1 MRKINLLDLETTN
14 KIAAGEV
21 IERPFSV
28 VKELVENSIDA
39 NAKNITIEIEDGGQK
54 LIKIIDD
61 GEGIYPIDI
70 KNAFLPHATS
80 KINSIEDIY
89 KISTMGFRGEAL
101 ASISSVSKTKLK
113 SRVASYN
120 FGKEIYIE
128 GGKIE
133 YLKDTGCNVG
143 TTIEVSDLF
152 YNVPA
157 RLKFLKSIRSDS
169 SAISDIVNRFILAH
183 PDISF
188 NLINK
193 GKQNIKS
200 YGTGNLKDSVRC
212 VYNKTVS
219 ENLINFESHKDIIS
233 VYGFIGKPE
242 ISRKSRTNQSIFVNK
257 RYVKSKFIAA
267 AVENAFK
274 SFLTVNNYPFF
285 VIFID
290 IFPEYID
297 VNVHPTKSE
306 VKFKDERAMFKAI
319 FDAVH
324 EAIKGELKES
334 FTNFFNK
341 EDINIYDSEKSIGEP
356 IKTEKEEVQI
366 PIDLNNN
373 NKIHIFGN
381 NINSLTRTN
390 NIEPTKN
397 ENNENIE
404 GKNIF
409 EINNN
414 SSISKQDEV
423 YYNKKITEY
432 LNSNNN
438 REENSSKQDNKNPN
452 TLYLNEND
460 TTSSSINIKEN
471 KPTNFY
477 IDMKIIGQFNNTYI
491 LIEKDKELYII
502 DQHAAHEK
510 VLFEKFKSEI
520 EKGYVISQI
529 LLSPVVIELSE
540 DEFNIYE
547 ENKYIFKSS
556 GFSVEAFGEYTIN
569 IKEVP
574 LILGKPNVENLFM
587 DILYNL
593 KNMKSKETSSIK
605 YNAIATLA
613 CKSAVKANDNL
624 KDEEIKRLIEDM
636 LILNNPYTCPHGR
649 PTMIKFTLKD
659 LEKKFKRIQ

>member
-54 LIKIIDD
+54 LIKIIDN
-61 GEGIYPIDI
+61 GEGIYPTDI

-157 RLKFLKSIRSDS
+157 RLKFLKSTRSDS
-169 SAISDIVNRFILAH
+169 TAISDIVNRFILAH

-193 GKQNIKS
+193 GKQSIKS

-212 VYNKTVS
+212 VYNKTIS

-257 RYVKSKFIAA
+257 RYVKSKFITA

-274 SFLTVNNYPFF
+274 SFLTVNSYPFF

-341 EDINIYDSEKSIGEP
+341 EDINIYDSKKSMGET

-381 NINSLTRTN
+381 NINSSTKTN
-390 NIEPTKN
+390 NIEPTKD
-397 ENNENIE
+397 ENIE

-423 YYNKKITEY
+423 YYNKKNTEF

-438 REENSSKQDNKNPN
+438 KEESSSKQDNKNPN

-547 ENKYIFKSS
+547 ENKYIFKNS

-593 KNMKSKETSSIK
+593 KNMKSKETSTIK

-624 KDEEIKRLIEDM
+624 KDEEIKKLIEDM
-636 LILNNPYTCPHGR
+636 LILDNPYTCPHGR

>member
-133 YLKDTGCNVG
+133 YLKDAGCNVG

-157 RLKFLKSIRSDS
+157 RLKFLKSTRSDS
-169 SAISDIVNRFILAH
+169 TAISDIVNRFILAH

-193 GKQNIKS
+193 GKQSIKS

-212 VYNKTVS
+212 VYNKTIS

-233 VYGFIGKPE
+233 IYGFIGKPE

-257 RYVKSKFIAA
+257 RYVKSKFITA

-274 SFLTVNNYPFF
+274 SFLTVNSYPFF

-324 EAIKGELKES
+324 EAIKEELKES

-341 EDINIYDSEKSIGEP
+341 EDINIYDSEKSMGET

-381 NINSLTRTN
+381 NINSSTKTN
-390 NIEPTKN
+390 NIEPAKD
-397 ENNENIE
+397 ENIE

-423 YYNKKITEY
+423 YYNKNNTEY

-438 REENSSKQDNKNPN
+438 KEESSSKQDNKNPN
-452 TLYLNEND
+452 TLYINEND

-471 KPTNFY
+471 NPTNFY

-547 ENKYIFKSS
+547 ENKYIFKNS
-556 GFSVEAFGEYTIN
+556 GFSVETFGEYTIN

-574 LILGKPNVENLFM
+574 LILGNPNVENLFM

-593 KNMKSKETSSIK
+593 KNMKSKETSTIK

-624 KDEEIKRLIEDM
+624 KDEEIKKLIEDM
-636 LILNNPYTCPHGR
+636 LILDNPYTCPHGR

>member
-1 MRKINLLDLETTN
+1 
-14 KIAAGEV
+14 
-21 IERPFSV
+21 
-28 VKELVENSIDA
+28 
-39 NAKNITIEIEDGGQK
+39 
-54 LIKIIDD
+54 
-61 GEGIYPIDI
+61 
-70 KNAFLPHATS
+70 
-80 KINSIEDIY
+80 
-89 KISTMGFRGEAL
+89 
-101 ASISSVSKTKLK
+101 
-113 SRVASYN
+113 
-120 FGKEIYIE
+120 
-128 GGKIE
+128 
-133 YLKDTGCNVG
+133 
-143 TTIEVSDLF
+143 
-152 YNVPA
+152 
-157 RLKFLKSIRSDS
+157 
-169 SAISDIVNRFILAH
+169 
-183 PDISF
+183 
-188 NLINK
+188 
-193 GKQNIKS
+193 
-200 YGTGNLKDSVRC
+200 
-212 VYNKTVS
+212 
-219 ENLINFESHKDIIS
+219 
-233 VYGFIGKPE
+233 
-242 ISRKSRTNQSIFVNK
+242 
-257 RYVKSKFIAA
+257 
-267 AVENAFK
+267 
-274 SFLTVNNYPFF
+274 PFF

-319 FDAVH
+319 FDSVH
-324 EAIKGELKES
+324 EAIKEELKES

-341 EDINIYDSEKSIGEP
+341 EDINIYDSEKSIGET

-381 NINSLTRTN
+381 NINNSTKPN

-397 ENNENIE
+397 ENIE
-404 GKNIF
+404 EKNIF
-409 EINNN
+409 EVNNN
-414 SSISKQDEV
+414 SSIYKQDEI
-423 YYNKKITEY
+423 YYNKNNTEY

-438 REENSSKQDNKNPN
+438 KEESSSKQDNKNPN
-452 TLYLNEND
+452 TLYLNENYI
-460 TTSSSINIKEN
+460 TSSSINIKEN

-477 IDMKIIGQFNNTYI
+477 IDLKIIGQFNNTYI

-547 ENKYIFKSS
+547 ENKDIFKNS
-556 GFSVEAFGEYTIN
+556 GFSVEVFGECTIN

-593 KNMKSKETSSIK
+593 KNMKSKETSTIK

-613 CKSAVKANDNL
+613 CKSAVKANDTL
-624 KDEEIKRLIEDM
+624 KEEEIKKLIEDM
-636 LILNNPYTCPHGR
+636 LILDNPYTCPHGR

>member
-1 MRKINLLDLETTN
+1 MLLNL
-14 KIAAGEV
+14 
-21 IERPFSV
+21 
-28 VKELVENSIDA
+28 
-39 NAKNITIEIEDGGQK
+39 
-54 LIKIIDD
+54 
-61 GEGIYPIDI
+61 
-70 KNAFLPHATS
+70 
-80 KINSIEDIY
+80 
-89 KISTMGFRGEAL
+89 
-101 ASISSVSKTKLK
+101 
-113 SRVASYN
+113 
-120 FGKEIYIE
+120 
-128 GGKIE
+128 
-133 YLKDTGCNVG
+133 
-143 TTIEVSDLF
+143 
-152 YNVPA
+152 
-157 RLKFLKSIRSDS
+157 
-169 SAISDIVNRFILAH
+169 
-183 PDISF
+183 
-188 NLINK
+188 
-193 GKQNIKS
+193 
-200 YGTGNLKDSVRC
+200 
-212 VYNKTVS
+212 
-219 ENLINFESHKDIIS
+219 
-233 VYGFIGKPE
+233 
-242 ISRKSRTNQSIFVNK
+242 
-257 RYVKSKFIAA
+257 
-267 AVENAFK
+267 
-274 SFLTVNNYPFF
+274 FLTVNSYPFF

-324 EAIKGELKES
+324 EAIKEELKES

-341 EDINIYDSEKSIGEP
+341 EDINIYDSEKSIGET

-381 NINSLTRTN
+381 NINSSTKPN
-390 NIEPTKN
+390 NIEPTKD
-397 ENNENIE
+397 ENIE

-423 YYNKKITEY
+423 YYNKNNTEY

-438 REENSSKQDNKNPN
+438 KEESSSKQDNKNPN

-547 ENKYIFKSS
+547 ENKYIFKNS

-593 KNMKSKETSSIK
+593 KNMKSKETSTIK

-613 CKSAVKANDNL
+613 CKSAVKANDTL
-624 KDEEIKRLIEDM
+624 KEEEIKKLIEDM
-636 LILNNPYTCPHGR
+636 LILDNPYTCPHGR

-659 LEKKFKRIQ
+659 LEKKI

>member
-39 NAKNITIEIEDGGQK
+39 NAKNITIEIEDGGQR

-157 RLKFLKSIRSDS
+157 RLKFLKSTRSDS
-169 SAISDIVNRFILAH
+169 TAISDIVNRFILAH

-193 GKQNIKS
+193 GKQSIKS
-200 YGTGNLKDSVRC
+200 YGTGNLKDSIRC
-212 VYNKTVS
+212 VYNKTIS

-257 RYVKSKFIAA
+257 RYVKSKFITA

-274 SFLTVNNYPFF
+274 SFLTVNSYPFF

-324 EAIKGELKES
+324 EAIKEELKES

-341 EDINIYDSEKSIGEP
+341 EDINIYDSEKSMGET
-356 IKTEKEEVQI
+356 IKAEKEEVQI

-381 NINSLTRTN
+381 NINSSIKTN
-390 NIEPTKN
+390 NIEPAKD
-397 ENNENIE
+397 ENIE

-423 YYNKKITEY
+423 YYNKNNAEY

-438 REENSSKQDNKNPN
+438 KEESSSKQDNKNPN
-452 TLYLNEND
+452 TLYINEND

-471 KPTNFY
+471 NPTNFY

-547 ENKYIFKSS
+547 ENKYIFKNS
-556 GFSVEAFGEYTIN
+556 GFSVETFGEYTIN

-593 KNMKSKETSSIK
+593 KNMKSKETSTIK

-624 KDEEIKRLIEDM
+624 KDEEIKKLIEDM
-636 LILNNPYTCPHGR
+636 LILDNPYTCPHGR

>member
-39 NAKNITIEIEDGGQK
+39 GAKNITIEIKEGGQNF
-54 LIKIIDD
+54 IKIIDD

-89 KISTMGFRGEAL
+89 IINTMGFRGEAL
-101 ASISSVSKTKLK
+101 ASISSVSKIRLK

-157 RLKFLKSIRSDS
+157 RLKFLKSARSDS
-169 SAISDIVNRFILAH
+169 TAISDIVNRFILAH

-188 NLINK
+188 NLINN
-193 GKQNIKS
+193 GKQSIRNYAS
-200 YGTGNLKDSVRC
+200 GNLIDAIRC
-212 VYNKTVS
+212 VYTKKIS
-219 ENLINFESHKDIIS
+219 ENLINFESHGDIIS

-242 ISRKSRTNQSIFVNK
+242 ISRKSRNNQSIFVNK
-257 RYVKSKFIAA
+257 RYVKSKFITA

-274 SFLTVNNYPFF
+274 SFLTVNSYPFF

-324 EAIKGELKES
+324 EAIQDELKES

-341 EDINIYDSEKSIGEP
+341 EDINIYDSEKSIAET
-356 IKTEKEEVQI
+356 IKTNEEVQI
-366 PIDLNNN
+366 PLDLNNN
-373 NKIHIFGN
+373 NKIDIFGN
-381 NINSLTRTN
+381 NINNLD
-390 NIEPTKN
+390 
-397 ENNENIE
+397 
-404 GKNIF
+404 
-409 EINNN
+409 NN
-414 SSISKQDEV
+414 SVKNTNEKIPQINDNKTYSNGCKKDAVFSQNKDE
-423 YYNKKITEY
+423 YANAYT
-432 LNSNNN
+432 
-438 REENSSKQDNKNPN
+438 ENSYNIKEDTLQQDNKNFKN
-452 TLYLNEND
+452 TYEEHND
-460 TTSSSINIKEN
+460 IDKSNTNIKEN
-471 KPTNFY
+471 SSNNSY
-477 IDMKIIGQFNNTYI
+477 MDMKIIGQFNNTYI

-540 DEFNIYE
+540 DEFNIYR
-547 ENKYIFKSS
+547 ENKDIFQKS
-556 GFSVEAFGEYTIN
+556 GFKVEVFGECTIN

-574 LILGKPNVENLFM
+574 LILGKPNIESLFM

-593 KNMKSKETSSIK
+593 KNMKTKESSTIK

-624 KDEEIKRLIEDM
+624 KTEEIKKLIEDM
-636 LILNNPYTCPHGR
+636 LTLNDPYTCPHGR
-649 PTMIKFTLKD
+649 PTIIKFTLKD

>member
-120 FGKEIYIE
+120 FGKEICIE

-157 RLKFLKSIRSDS
+157 RLKFLKSTRSDS
-169 SAISDIVNRFILAH
+169 TAISDIVNRFILAH

-193 GKQNIKS
+193 GKQSIKS

-212 VYNKTVS
+212 VYNKTIS

-257 RYVKSKFIAA
+257 RYIKSKFITA

-274 SFLTVNNYPFF
+274 SFLTVNSYPFF

-341 EDINIYDSEKSIGEP
+341 EDINIYDSEKSIGET

-366 PIDLNNN
+366 PIDLNTN

-381 NINSLTRTN
+381 NINSSTKTN
-390 NIEPTKN
+390 NIEPTKD
-397 ENNENIE
+397 ENIE

-409 EINNN
+409 KINNN

-423 YYNKKITEY
+423 YYNKKNTEY

-438 REENSSKQDNKNPN
+438 KEENSSKQGNKNPN
-452 TLYLNEND
+452 TLYLNENV
-460 TTSSSINIKEN
+460 TASSSINIKEN

-529 LLSPVVIELSE
+529 LLSPVVIELLE
-540 DEFNIYE
+540 DEFNTYE
-547 ENKYIFKSS
+547 ENKYIFKNS
-556 GFSVEAFGEYTIN
+556 GFLVEAFGEYTIN

-593 KNMKSKETSSIK
+593 KNMKSKETSTIK

-624 KDEEIKRLIEDM
+624 KDEEIKKLIEDM
-636 LILNNPYTCPHGR
+636 LILDTPYTCPHGR

>member
-1 MRKINLLDLETTN
+1 MK
-14 KIAAGEV
+14 
-21 IERPFSV
+21 
-28 VKELVENSIDA
+28 
-39 NAKNITIEIEDGGQK
+39 
-54 LIKIIDD
+54 
-61 GEGIYPIDI
+61 
-70 KNAFLPHATS
+70 
-80 KINSIEDIY
+80 
-89 KISTMGFRGEAL
+89 ST
-101 ASISSVSKTKLK
+101 
-113 SRVASYN
+113 
-120 FGKEIYIE
+120 
-128 GGKIE
+128 
-133 YLKDTGCNVG
+133 
-143 TTIEVSDLF
+143 
-152 YNVPA
+152 
-157 RLKFLKSIRSDS
+157 RSDS
-169 SAISDIVNRFILAH
+169 TAISDIVNRFILAH

-193 GKQNIKS
+193 GKQSIKS
-200 YGTGNLKDSVRC
+200 YGTGNLKDSIRC
-212 VYNKTVS
+212 VYNKTIS

-257 RYVKSKFIAA
+257 RYVKSKFITA

-274 SFLTVNNYPFF
+274 SFLTVNSYPFF

-319 FDAVH
+319 FDSVH
-324 EAIKGELKES
+324 EAIKEELKES

-341 EDINIYDSEKSIGEP
+341 EDINIYDSEKSIGET

-381 NINSLTRTN
+381 NINNSTKPN

-397 ENNENIE
+397 ENIE
-404 GKNIF
+404 EKNIF
-409 EINNN
+409 EVNNN
-414 SSISKQDEV
+414 SSIYKQDEI
-423 YYNKKITEY
+423 YYNKNNTEY

-438 REENSSKQDNKNPN
+438 KEESSSKQDNKNPN
-452 TLYLNEND
+452 TLYLNENYI
-460 TTSSSINIKEN
+460 TSSSINIKEN

-477 IDMKIIGQFNNTYI
+477 IDLKIIGQFNNTYI

-547 ENKYIFKSS
+547 ENKDIFKNS
-556 GFSVEAFGEYTIN
+556 GFSVEVFGECTIN

-574 LILGKPNVENLFM
+574 LILGKPNVEISLWIYF
-587 DILYNL
+587 I
-593 KNMKSKETSSIK
+593 T
-605 YNAIATLA
+605 
-613 CKSAVKANDNL
+613 
-624 KDEEIKRLIEDM
+624 
-636 LILNNPYTCPHGR
+636 
-649 PTMIKFTLKD
+649 
-659 LEKKFKRIQ
+659 

>member
-39 NAKNITIEIEDGGQK
+39 GAKNITIEIEDGGQK

-113 SRVASYN
+113 SRVDSYN

-143 TTIEVSDLF
+143 TTIEVSNLF

-157 RLKFLKSIRSDS
+157 RLKFLKSARNDS

-193 GKQNIKS
+193 GKQSIKS
-200 YGTGNLKDSVRC
+200 YGTGNLKDSIRC
-212 VYNKTVS
+212 VYNKTIS

-257 RYVKSKFIAA
+257 RYVKSKFITA

-274 SFLTVNNYPFF
+274 SFLTVNSYPFF

-306 VKFKDERAMFKAI
+306 VKFKDERAMFKTI

-341 EDINIYDSEKSIGEP
+341 EDINMYDSEKSIAET
-356 IKTEKEEVQI
+356 IKPGKEEVQI
-366 PIDLNNN
+366 PIDLNSN
-373 NKIHIFGN
+373 NKIDIFGN
-381 NINSLTRTN
+381 NINKLPN
-390 NIEPTKN
+390 NAELLKN
-397 ENNENIE
+397 IGIKEKNTLENN
-404 GKNIF
+404 
-409 EINNN
+409 NNFYT
-414 SSISKQDEV
+414 SKQNEICYTNKNDEC
-423 YYNKKITEY
+423 
-432 LNSNNN
+432 LNSCNKDDY
-438 REENSSKQDNKNPN
+438 SKIEKPLQKDNKNLD
-452 TLYLNEND
+452 TLYLNEHN
-460 TTSSSINIKEN
+460 TNSSPINIKEN
-471 KPTNFY
+471 KPNNFY
-477 IDMKIIGQFNNTYI
+477 VDMKIIGQFNNTYI

-547 ENKYIFKSS
+547 ENKDIFKNS
-556 GFSVEAFGEYTIN
+556 GFSVETFGECTIN

-574 LILGKPNVENLFM
+574 LILGKPNVEDLFM

-593 KNMKSKETSSIK
+593 KNMKSKETSTIK

-624 KDEEIKRLIEDM
+624 KEEEIKKLIENM
-636 LILNNPYTCPHGR
+636 LTLNNPYTCPHGR